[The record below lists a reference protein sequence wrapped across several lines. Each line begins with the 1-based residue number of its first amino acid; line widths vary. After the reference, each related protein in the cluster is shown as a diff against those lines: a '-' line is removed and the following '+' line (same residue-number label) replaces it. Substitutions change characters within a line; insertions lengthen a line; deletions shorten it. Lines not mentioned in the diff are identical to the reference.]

1 MKKLFIA
8 VAALAIGLSAN
19 AQQALWGGPSVESP
33 VINEDGTVTFRFQ
46 APKAIKASFAELGIS
61 FDIYSRTSSKEH
73 HETAAAYFKK
83 LYEEGKFVEKVSQQY
98 YDEEAG
104 CFLADRYITG
114 TCPHCGRALAG
125 LRWVNQGDQRYMNL
139 FPCEEHGQFLV
150 RVRFRRNADSNTWCA
165 NKLIYE
171 ADGAMQ
177 EYYKSKS
184 TQSRR
189 RGRGHSS
196 RKNRPASKQ

>member
-1 MKKLFIA
+1 
-8 VAALAIGLSAN
+8 
-19 AQQALWGGPSVESP
+19 
-33 VINEDGTVTFRFQ
+33 
-46 APKAIKASFAELGIS
+46 
-61 FDIYSRTSSKEH
+61 
-73 HETAAAYFKK
+73 
-83 LYEEGKFVEKVSQQY
+83 
-98 YDEEAG
+98 
-104 CFLADRYITG
+104 
-114 TCPHCGRALAG
+114 
-125 LRWVNQGDQRYMNL
+125 MNL

-150 RVRFRRNADSNTWCA
+150 RVRFRRNADDNTWCA